1 MKKNLVLAGAL
12 SLLTVSAAWAAA
24 PVALPAAIK
33 EKGFIAAGIMPNYP
47 PMDFKDPATNQ
58 LTGVDYDLGM
68 EIGKRLGIE
77 VKWQETAF
85 EQMVSGLA
93 TQRLDIVLS
102 GMTDTAERQKTVDF
116 VDYFKT
122 GPQFY
127 TLASNAD
134 LMNVED
140 LCGKKVGTSRR
151 TTFPAEIATWSK
163 AHCEA
168 NGKPAIVVVG
178 SEGSADARTQL
189 RQSRLDAAVQGSETL
204 PYVQQQEPGLYRV
217 LGEPIA
223 LQVTGL
229 GVGKRNPEL
238 SQAIMSALDAMIAD
252 GTYLQILRKWGLEK
266 GAVDKATLN
275 GGA

>member
-1 MKKNLVLAGAL
+1 MKIDFVLGAALSVLA
-12 SLLTVSAAWAAA
+12 STAWAAA
-24 PVALPAAIK
+24 PAELPAAIK
-33 EKGFIAAGIMPNYP
+33 DKGFIAAGIMPNYP

-77 VKWQETAF
+77 MKWQETAF

-127 TLASNAD
+127 ILDSNKAV
-134 LMNVED
+134 NEAVD

-151 TTFPAEIATWSK
+151 TTFPLEIGKWSAK
-163 AHCEA
+163 HCEA
-168 NGKPAIVVVG
+168 AGKPAIVVVG
-178 SEGSADARTQL
+178 TEGSADARAQL
-189 RQSRLDAAVQGSETL
+189 RQARLDAAVQGSETL
-204 PYVQQQEPGLYRV
+204 PYIQAQEPGNYRV
-217 LGEPIA
+217 IGEP
-223 LQVTGL
+223 LMVQLTGL
-229 GVGKRNPEL
+229 GVAKSNTAL
-238 SQAIMSALDAMIAD
+238 SQAIVATLDGMIAD
-252 GTYLQILRKWGLEK
+252 GSYLAILKKWKLET
-266 GAVDKATLN
+266 GAVEKAQLN
-275 GGA
+275 AGQ